1 MLGAMKTETQS
12 TRQHILDIGYKLIVR
27 KGFSCVGLSLL
38 LQEAEVPKGS
48 FYHYFK
54 SKEQFGEA
62 LITDYFEKYQL
73 DLDTLFNNSTLTGY
87 ERLMQYWQ
95 QWLHVQTDG
104 SVDQKCL
111 VVKLSAEVA
120 DLSEAMRLALLQG
133 SAGIIDRLTTCV
145 QVGITDKSIA
155 LQDPQST
162 AEMLYHMWLGASL
175 MNKLGHSPAA
185 LERALVTTETI
196 LTPKTVP

>member
-1 MLGAMKTETQS
+1 MKIETQS

-27 KGFSCVGLSLL
+27 KGFSSVGLSLL
-38 LQEAEVPKGS
+38 LQAAEVPKGS

-73 DLDTLFNNSTLTGY
+73 DLDALFNDPTLTGHQ
-87 ERLMQYWQ
+87 RLMQYWQ
-95 QWLHVQTDG
+95 QWLHVQADG
-104 SVDQKCL
+104 CVDQKCL

-120 DLSEAMRLALLQG
+120 DLSEAMRVALLKG
-133 SAGIIDRLTTCV
+133 SAGIIERLTTCV
-145 QVGITDKSIA
+145 QVGITDRSIA

-185 LERALVTTETI
+185 LERALVTTKAI
-196 LTPKTVP
+196 LTPKTAL

>member
-1 MLGAMKTETQS
+1 M
-12 TRQHILDIGYKLIVR
+12 VR
-27 KGFSCVGLSLL
+27 KGFSSVGLSLL
-38 LQEAEVPKGS
+38 LQAAEVPKGS

-73 DLDTLFNNSTLTGY
+73 DLDALFNDSTLTGHQ
-87 ERLMQYWQ
+87 RLMQYWQ
-95 QWLHVQTDG
+95 QWLHVQADG
-104 SVDQKCL
+104 CVDQKCL

-120 DLSEAMRLALLQG
+120 DLSEAMRVALLKG
-133 SAGIIDRLTTCV
+133 SAGIIERLTTCV
-145 QVGITDKSIA
+145 QVGILDSSIA
-155 LQDPQST
+155 QQDPQST

-185 LERALVTTETI
+185 LERALVTTESI
-196 LTPKTVP
+196 LTPKTAL